1 MNDRD
6 ARITATMHGRALPAG
21 RRHALPL
28 TDQSAF
34 FGGETE
40 ADRSEGCILDHL
52 AAHIDAAPR
61 AEEHRR

>member
-1 MNDRD
+1 MCTVELSPQGDG
-6 ARITATMHGRALPAG
+6 TL
-21 RRHALPL
+21 LVL

-40 ADRSEGCILDHL
+40 ADRTEGWGEILDHL
-52 AAHIDAAPR
+52 VAHLDVAPR